1 MMSVHE
7 RRNYEQQ
14 EYMELI
20 KDKNGTLDQ
29 RDGAV
34 VYYVVDQAW
43 HKQWMEFIRGKRDM
57 PREVDNRA
65 LKNYI
70 QTERLKR

>member
-1 MMSVHE
+1 MSVHE